1 MPNLWRTEETS
12 GENYSDNSS
21 SPEPP
26 HPESSASMTFE
37 KNETPETS
45 NSTEMKTSGKPSIPK
60 NSREWRE
67 NQKKILEHFEKEQF
81 VGTTRAYKLTKDFG
95 KTPDTIY
102 SYFFHKRKAVIKKYL
117 AGKISFE
124 NLPSQ
129 IKILEGEYQKN
140 SRLQSQ
146 QQVNALRKAAGVDR
160 EAIFRSIESSPK
172 PARATKKT
180 ATQSLSHEFRHDIK
194 QEIEDLAPPVPGTE
208 EIHSQQ
214 CHGSQNPEDLVDA
227 PTRDDQARTTPSKD
241 VIDEYL
247 NDSSSPEPPDPKSSA
262 SMNIDNNE
270 TPEISNPTEIL
281 TSEEL
286 YIAKT
291 INTWRE
297 NKNKI
302 LEQFGKEQFVDFRR
316 AEQLAAYFGKPQKK
330 IIGMFSRRRR
340 TVMKRYLAG
349 KISFENLPCQMKIL
363 EGEYR
368 TNSQLQSQKQV
379 NDMCKA
385 AGVQRDAIFRYFQ
398 SRNEKY
404 EKMKTRKPV
413 DTSKSAQICRYLKRR
428 RRMDEKRK
436 AAKLGKPEIVES
448 PAPKDPVLPTPKAV
462 IDEYLASK
470 ILFESNFKTNNKK
483 ILKLF
488 YEKRKAVMEAH
499 LAGVILFENLPC
511 EIKILETEFQ
521 KCSNLTTHVQIERCK
536 ETGMEDSAIFEYFNM
551 RRKINEKMKTK
562 KPGDTSEAPE
572 LEGPTQP
579 APSTR
584 LTVFIV
590 AHEDRNP
597 PVPATEAGQ
606 SPLLP
611 NGPDNQEGL
620 EDPVPVTEMVYY
632 QQTQGDQNPEELME
646 DEQYEI
652 KEEDESIPSYGAL
665 PDWDFVFA
673 HLRQKAKDQAPI
685 SLPVQPTRLATES
698 PEDHSP
704 ERQVDELTPEQVDKE
719 LAYHD
724 FVAQEQSAKAPVDS
738 PQPDAVEDS
747 PRLAILMDPAS
758 DAHSG
763 SQDDCPGFSPK
774 PICPN
779 PMKESHNQVEGSNK
793 TGGVD
798 EKVVRFFEYF
808 HTRRKMAQKVKEAK
822 SGDTS
827 EDPSEAAQSPVL
839 KDSVQPVST
848 QEDQA
853 PSTCLDEVTQLEIKN
868 PASRGTATESEA
880 TQPPLHELRREVKQ
894 EIGDLGPTVP
904 VTEVVR
910 SQQCHGSQNPEDL
923 VDEEHYEMEERKT
936 IYSNGALL
944 DSNFLNAQNLQNLL
958 KQTQETLAAC
968 QANVAEKQSGEKDYT
983 TSPMAQA
990 PRISVTAQD
999 YQIYFHQ
1006 DVMSPKR
1013 ILADLSR
1020 QMTAVQE
1027 TLEAYLAATPRAHV
1041 PNKRKRSPSLEDST
1055 NEPSVSSPSVKRARH
1070 HEAVIFD
1077 GVEVQRA
1084 PDALR
1089 GVNEIVAPTPEC
1101 MVQLRQERMNMY
1113 DGWFKNT
1120 YLPFNHSINYES
1132 WTRQQFEEFA
1142 VQFLPLDVVTV
1153 LVKKKVDGSKMERI
1167 RCGNEQL
1174 MGRLHVGSNGKFA
1187 LEHWNLIK
1195 KNINSIHSYR
1205 TMKEEEGVE

>member
-1 MPNLWRTEETS
+1 
-12 GENYSDNSS
+12 
-21 SPEPP
+21 
-26 HPESSASMTFE
+26 MTLE

-45 NSTEMKTSGKPSIPK
+45 NS
-60 NSREWRE
+60 
-67 NQKKILEHFEKEQF
+67 
-81 VGTTRAYKLTKDFG
+81 
-95 KTPDTIY
+95 TIY

-160 EAIFRSIESSPK
+160 EAIFRYFRSREKMDKDMKAAKSDKAPSNYRYAPK
-172 PARATKKT
+172 PVSATERA
-180 ATQSLSHEFRHDIK
+180 ATQPLSHEFRQDTE
-194 QEIEDLAPPVPGTE
+194 QEIDDLAPPVPGTE
-208 EIHSQQ
+208 VVHSQQ

-227 PTRDDQARTTPSKD
+227 PTRDDQARTTLSKD

-247 NDSSSPEPPDPKSSA
+247 
-262 SMNIDNNE
+262 
-270 TPEISNPTEIL
+270 
-281 TSEEL
+281 
-286 YIAKT
+286 IAKT

-302 LEQFGKEQFVDFRR
+302 LEQFKKEQFVDFRR
-316 AEQLAAYFGKPQKK
+316 AEQLAAYFGKPPKK

-349 KISFENLPCQMKIL
+349 KISFEELPCQMKIL
-363 EGEYR
+363 EGEYQ

-385 AGVQRDAIFRYFQ
+385 AGVQRDA

-413 DTSKSAQICRYLKRR
+413 DTSKSAQIYRYLKRR
-428 RRMDEKRK
+428 RRMEEKRK
-436 AAKLGKPEIVES
+436 AAKLRKPEIVES
-448 PAPKDPVLPTPKAV
+448 PVPKDPVLPTPKAV

-483 ILKLF
+483 ILKFF

-521 KCSNLTTHVQIERCK
+521 KCSNLTTHDQIVRCQ
-536 ETGMEDSAIFEYFNM
+536 ETGMQENAIFEYFNM
-551 RRKINEKMKTK
+551 RRKMNEKMKTEK
-562 KPGDTSEAPE
+562 SGDTSEAPE
-572 LEGPTQP
+572 LENPTHP

-584 LTVFIV
+584 PAVFIV
-590 AHEDRNP
+590 AHKEPNP
-597 PVPATEAGQ
+597 PVPSTEAGQ

-611 NGPDNQEGL
+611 NGSDNQQEL

-632 QQTQGDQNPEELME
+632 QQTQGDQNPEELVE

-652 KEEDESIPSYGAL
+652 QEEDESIPSYGAL

-673 HLRQKAKDQAPI
+673 HLRQKAKNQAPI

-698 PEDHSP
+698 SEDHSP
-704 ERQVDELTPEQVDKE
+704 ERQVDELTPEQADQE

-724 FVAQEQSAKAPVDS
+724 YVAQEQSTEASVDFPGSAPKQLLPSMSSKEMDYPTSSMAPAPSNSVN
-738 PQPDAVEDS
+738 
-747 PRLAILMDPAS
+747 RILES
-758 DAHSG
+758 D
-763 SQDDCPGFSPK
+763 
-774 PICPN
+774 
-779 PMKESHNQVEGSNK
+779 NQVEGLSESK
-793 TGGVD
+793 GVD
-798 EKVVRFFEYF
+798 EKVIRFFEYF
-808 HTRRKMAQKVKEAK
+808 HTRRKMMQKVKEAK
-822 SGDTS
+822 SGDTP
-827 EDPSEAAQSPVL
+827 EEPSEALKSPEL

-853 PSTCLDEVTQLEIKN
+853 PSTCLDVVTQLEIKN
-868 PASRGTATESEA
+868 PASPGPDTQTEA
-880 TQPPLHELRREVKQ
+880 TQPPLHEFRRDIKQ
-894 EIGDLGPTVP
+894 EIGDLAPSVP
-904 VTEVVR
+904 VTEVVH
-910 SQQCHGSQNPEDL
+910 SQQCHGSQSTKGL
-923 VDEEHYEMEERKT
+923 VDDERYEMEEGKT
-936 IYSNGALL
+936 ILSHGALL
-944 DSNFLNAQNLQNLL
+944 DSDFRSSQNLKNLL
-958 KQTQETLAAC
+958 EQTQELLATCHANFAQKHSEKAPVEC
-968 QANVAEKQSGEKDYT
+968 PRLASGQLLPSILPGEMDYPTSSMAPATSNSVPAQSHQAELSQ
-983 TSPMAQA
+983 
-990 PRISVTAQD
+990 QD
-999 YQIYFHQ
+999 ARSHE
-1006 DVMSPKR
+1006 R
-1013 ILADLSR
+1013 LLADLSR
-1020 QMTAVQE
+1020 QMTAIQE
-1027 TLEAYLAATPRAHV
+1027 TLGAYLAATPRTQI
-1041 PNKRKRSPSLEDST
+1041 PTKRKRLPSLEVFT
-1055 NEPSVSSPSVKRARH
+1055 NEPLVSSPAVKRASH
-1070 HEAVIFD
+1070 QEAVSFD
-1077 GVEVQRA
+1077 GVGVQRA
-1084 PDALR
+1084 PGALR
-1089 GVNEIVAPTPEC
+1089 KINEIAAPTPEREA
-1101 MVQLRQERMNMY
+1101 QPRQERMNMY

-1153 LVKKKVDGSKMERI
+1153 LVKKKVDGSKMDRI

-1187 LEHWNLIK
+1187 LEHWNLIR

-1205 TMKEEEGVE
+1205 TRKEEEGVE